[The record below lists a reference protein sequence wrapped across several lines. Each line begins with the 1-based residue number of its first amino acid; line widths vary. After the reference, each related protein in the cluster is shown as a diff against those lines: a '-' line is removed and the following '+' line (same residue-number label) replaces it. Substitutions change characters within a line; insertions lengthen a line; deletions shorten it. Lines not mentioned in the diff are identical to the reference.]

1 MDSILLD
8 YEEIEIL
15 IQLANQI
22 TASPSENPELFCQQA
37 KLLSTHIPT
46 NIRER
51 ILRIESHAA
60 ILIKTIPID
69 PSAMPTTPNGNTYL
83 LGETTLLSKIQALC
97 INVIG
102 EMIAYEAEGYG
113 RLFQDI
119 VPLQT
124 MSTAQTSLGSAAELE
139 IHTEQAFSNLRPDIL
154 SLACLRGNPEAF
166 TYILPVETILQN
178 LQDDEIQMLFQPL
191 WKIGVDLSFKLNGN
205 EFVDGDIRGPIAIL
219 SGPREDPVLTFDQ
232 DLMTGITEKANEL
245 LRQIIEIYYQHRISH
260 NLQPGE
266 MMFINNNR
274 AVHGRSPFRPN
285 YDGYD
290 RFLVRCFATTHYEK
304 SLYARLQNSRTV
316 AAIYS

>member
-69 PSAMPTTPNGNTYL
+69 
-83 LGETTLLSKIQALC
+83 LC

-154 SLACLRGNPEAF
+154 SLACLRGNTEAF
-166 TYILPVETILQN
+166 TYYILPVETILQN
-178 LQDDEIQMLFQPL
+178 LPEDDVKLLFQPL

-205 EFVDGDIRGPIAIL
+205 EFVDGDVRGPIAIL
-219 SGPREDPVLTFDQ
+219 SGSLDDPVLIFDQ

-245 LRQIIEIYYQHRISH
+245 LRQIIEIYYRHRISH

-290 RFLVRCFATTHYEK
+290 RFLVRCFVTTHYEK
-304 SLYARLQNSRTV
+304 SLYARPQNSRTV

>member
-8 YEEIEIL
+8 YEEIESI

-37 KLLSTHIPT
+37 KQLSIHLP
-46 NIRER
+46 NRIREH
-51 ILRIESHAA
+51 ITQLSKCAA
-60 ILIKTIPID
+60 ILIKTIHVD
-69 PSAMPTTPNGNTYL
+69 PSTIPTTPTGNTYSQ
-83 LGETTLLSKIQALC
+83 GETTILAKIQALC
-97 INVIG
+97 LNVIG

-119 VPLQT
+119 VPLHA
-124 MSTAQTSLGSAAELE
+124 MSAAQTSLGSATELE

-178 LQDDEIQMLFQPL
+178 LPEDDIQLLFQPL

-205 EFVDGDIRGPIAIL
+205 EFVEGDVRGPIAIL
-219 SGPREDPVLTFDQ
+219 SGSLDDPVLTFDQ

-245 LRQIIEIYYQHRISH
+245 LRQIIEIYYSHRISH

-290 RFLVRCFATTHYEK
+290 RFLVRCFATNHYEK
-304 SLYARLQNSRTV
+304 SLYARPQNSRTV